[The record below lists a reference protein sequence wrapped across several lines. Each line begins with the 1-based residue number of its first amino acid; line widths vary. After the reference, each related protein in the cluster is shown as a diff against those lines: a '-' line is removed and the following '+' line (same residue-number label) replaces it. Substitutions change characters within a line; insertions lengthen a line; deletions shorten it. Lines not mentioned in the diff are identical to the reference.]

1 MIALYLPGTS
11 PIHRML
17 AGVTLLGFALIS
29 LAITLSGTSVWTLAV
44 AFIPVIAGY
53 LVAGFG
59 MRELL
64 SQLLVVRWVIVTML
78 LTQVVFLPPLD
89 AVVNSGRVLSVMM
102 LAALVTLTT
111 RIPALLDATE
121 RGLAPLR
128 RVGVNPGRIG
138 LMLAMT
144 ITTIPVVAAFASGI
158 REAQVAR
165 GVPVRLGRSVVP
177 LLVMSLKHS
186 DDLADALTA
195 RGVE

>member
-11 PIHRML
+11 PIHRMP

-53 LVAGFG
+53 LFAGFG
-59 MRELL
+59 VRELL
-64 SQLLVVRWVIVTML
+64 RQLLVVRWAIVTML
-78 LTQVVFLPPLD
+78 VMQVVFLPPLD
-89 AVVNSGRVLSVMM
+89 AVVNSGRVVSVMM

-121 RGLAPLR
+121 RGLAPLER
-128 RVGVNPGRIG
+128 IGVNPGRIG

-144 ITTIPVVAAFASGI
+144 ITTLPVVAAFASGI

-177 LLVMSLKHS
+177 LLVMALKHS
-186 DDLADALTA
+186 DDLADALAA